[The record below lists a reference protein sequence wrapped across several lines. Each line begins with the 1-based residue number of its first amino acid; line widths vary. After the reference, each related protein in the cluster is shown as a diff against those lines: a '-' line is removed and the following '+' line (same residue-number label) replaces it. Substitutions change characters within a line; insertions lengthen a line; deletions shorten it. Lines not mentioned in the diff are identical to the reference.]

1 MQTRKEALMKIR
13 MIADAAI
20 VAAMLMISVPSLAEE
35 QPLPAPDSAPAVVE
49 SAADDAREESLLP

>member
-1 MQTRKEALMKIR
+1 MKIR
-13 MIADAAI
+13 TIADAAI

-49 SAADDAREESLLP
+49 AAADDAREESLLP